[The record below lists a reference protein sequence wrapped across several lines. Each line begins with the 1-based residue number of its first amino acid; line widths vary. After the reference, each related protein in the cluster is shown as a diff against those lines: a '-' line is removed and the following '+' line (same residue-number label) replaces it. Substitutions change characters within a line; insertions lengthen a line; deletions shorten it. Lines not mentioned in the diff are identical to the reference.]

1 MSTITKVVGPGD
13 QTGIYY
19 ILISKLPFDI
29 TWFPVKQWISAIV
42 EVDRVE
48 IFPASASGWIR
59 VNGRANFDKAM
70 GKASLHFPLIGR
82 TEPDRGLEFLIT
94 DGFFRGRHIVS
105 DPRNETNYTT
115 IKEHVDPLRP
125 ESYQTSPYQTAPPT
139 QRESDI
145 RGVSHGQNCPAG
157 YGQGNAT
164 PYAGPSVAPPYY
176 SQQPSIATNNR
187 MPPVYA
193 TANSGNPYNYA
204 SQASGP
210 QAGGAAPMGQFGS
223 AYLAQYQGGYQSG
236 HQSAYQ
242 NEGAQFT
249 APYHGQTQPRNY
261 NDGHQ
266 SGHQSSYQNAYQNEG
281 AQFTAPY
288 HGQTQPQTYN
298 DGHATSRDNQ
308 PKYRATEQR
317 KLHISPFPQQADQ
330 DRVVKWID
338 SRVGNIKT
346 LKLEVPQNENS
357 RYLRG
362 HAFVIFANSEDAKT
376 VMGRVNKSKFDNQ
389 RMKAKLCQEGVT
401 NLEVDEEL
409 KRTEPVV
416 PTGSKYI
423 DRHRGEKDRRS
434 KQTASASSD
443 KKRASSDK
451 KPSSSSKTN
460 DKMPSPSKDE
470 EPVYTGPVIAYGSS
484 RKPDKR

>member
-1 MSTITKVVGPGD
+1 MSTTTKVVGPGD

-19 ILISKLPFDI
+19 IPISNLPFGI
-29 TWFPVKQWISAIV
+29 TWHPVKQWISAIV

-48 IFPASASGWIR
+48 IFPASTFGWIR
-59 VNGRANFDKAM
+59 VNGRANFNKAM
-70 GKASLHFPLIGR
+70 
-82 TEPDRGLEFLIT
+82 EFLNT
-94 DGFFRGRHIVS
+94 DGFFRGRRIVS
-105 DPRNETNYTT
+105 GATNGTNPIT

-145 RGVSHGQNCPAG
+145 RGVSHGQNYPTG

-164 PYAGPSVAPPYY
+164 PYAGPSVAAPYY

-187 MPPVYA
+187 MLPVYA
-193 TANSGNPYNYA
+193 TANSGNPFNYA

-210 QAGGAAPMGQFGS
+210 QAGGAAPMGQFGP
-223 AYLAQYQGGYQSG
+223 AYPAQYQGGHQGGYQSG
-236 HQSAYQ
+236 HQNA
-242 NEGAQFT
+242 
-249 APYHGQTQPRNY
+249 
-261 NDGHQ
+261 
-266 SGHQSSYQNAYQNEG
+266 YQNAYQNEG

-288 HGQTQPQTYN
+288 HGQTQSQTYN
-298 DGHATSRDNQ
+298 DGYATSGDNQ
-308 PKYRATEQR
+308 PEYRATEQR
-317 KLHISPFPQQADQ
+317 KLHISPFPQQADKK
-330 DRVVKWID
+330 RVVKWID

-346 LKLEVPQNENS
+346 LTLEVPQNENS

-416 PTGSKYI
+416 PTGPKYI
-423 DRHRGEKDRRS
+423 DRHRGEKGHRS
-434 KQTASASSD
+434 KQTGSVSSD
-443 KKRASSDK
+443 KTRASSAK
-451 KPSSSSKTN
+451 KPISSSKTN
-460 DKMPSPSKDE
+460 DKKPSPKDE
-470 EPVYTGPVIAYGSS
+470 EPVYTGPVIADGSS
-484 RKPDKR
+484 RKPEKR